1 MKKNDIADLK
11 SKTVDE
17 LTRMLLDLR
26 EEVEKLKKEDLL
38 KKTKNSNLVKM
49 KKKDL
54 ARVITF
60 LSMKKVEAPVL
71 EVMVE
76 SKTKNKEGGKV
87 K

>member
-26 EEVEKLKKEDLL
+26 EGVEKLKKEDLL